1 MADGKGVPVG
11 RQAVGLTLCVLLL
24 AGCDFGSD
32 SGKAE
37 FIRQADTIC
46 QRYER
51 QISLIPQPQTF
62 LRDFAVY
69 MRRVVPIARDQ
80 NGELRNIE
88 APEDDAADFQRMIT
102 LLDQQ
107 LDLWA
112 QAGEEAF
119 AGNGDQAQT
128 TFTSSSGPGGEAQ
141 RIAGEIGFFS
151 CARPEG

>member
-1 MADGKGVPVG
+1 MI
-11 RQAVGLTLCVLLL
+11 AVRAAVLLGLTFLVL
-24 AGCDFGSD
+24 AGCQFGSD

-37 FIRQADTIC
+37 YIREADAIC
-46 QRYER
+46 AKYER

-69 MRRVVPIARDQ
+69 MRRVVPIARQQ
-80 NGELRNIE
+80 NRELRQLE
-88 APEDDAADFQRMIT
+88 APEDDAADVQRMVT

-107 LDLWA
+107 LDIWEA
-112 QAGEEAF
+112 AGEQAF
-119 AGNGDQAQT
+119 AGNDQQAQT
-128 TFTSSSGPGGEAQ
+128 AFAQSSGPGDEAQ

>member
-1 MADGKGVPVG
+1 
-11 RQAVGLTLCVLLL
+11 VLAL

-32 SGKAE
+32 SGNAE
-37 FIRQADTIC
+37 FIRDADAIC

-51 QISLIPQPQTF
+51 QIALIPQPQTF

-80 NGELRNIE
+80 NGELRNLD
-88 APEDDAADFQRMIT
+88 APEDEAADFQRMIT

-112 QAGEEAF
+112 QAGEQAF
-119 AGNGDQAQT
+119 AGNDEQAQT
-128 TFTSSSGPGGEAQ
+128 TFSSSAGPGGEAQ

-151 CARPEG
+151 CARPGG

>member
-1 MADGKGVPVG
+1 MG
-11 RQAVGLTLCVLLL
+11 RQAVTLAVGVLLL
-24 AGCDFGSD
+24 AGCQFGSD

-51 QISLIPQPQTF
+51 QIALIPQPQTF

-69 MRRVVPIARDQ
+69 MRRVVPLARDQ
-80 NGELRNIE
+80 NGELRNLE
-88 APEDDAADFQRMIT
+88 APEDDAADFQRMIA
-102 LLDQQ
+102 LMDQQ
-107 LDLWA
+107 LDLWE
-112 QAGEEAF
+112 QAGEQAF
-119 AGNGDQAQT
+119 AGNDEQAET
-128 TFTSSSGPGGEAQ
+128 TYGSSAGPGGEAQ